1 MIFIMTRASVVGFSL
16 ALSALATGFI
26 RRKQIEEENNNNNSK
41 HNIDIEDTF

>member
-26 RRKQIEEENNNNNSK
+26 RRKKKGDKNNNNNSK